1 MRVQFG
7 SVPGEPDGQRGEAGL
22 NRIHSP
28 SSRLGYL
35 LAGLAGLVLPAV
47 LFVSLAAISLFSL
60 ASGSGDQAVAA
71 TASPELAPP
80 TPWGAVVLALLLFV
94 PLHELAHAGLHPGL
108 GLSPRTIV
116 VLWPAKLRFGVYY
129 EGCMTRR
136 RWLVM
141 RLAPLAC
148 LSLIPVLLLTLFK
161 VVPASFA
168 VEIFLQVLVLVN
180 AVGSGGDLVAAIWVL
195 AQVPAGAE
203 ICFRGGK
210 AYWR

>member
-1 MRVQFG
+1 MA
-7 SVPGEPDGQRGEAGL
+7 EGL
-22 NRIHSP
+22 TRIHSP
-28 SSRLGYL
+28 STRLGYL
-35 LAGLAGLVLPAV
+35 LAGLVGLALPAV
-47 LFVSLAAISLFSL
+47 LFVGLVAISFYSLARGGGA
-60 ASGSGDQAVAA
+60 QAAPPAVD
-71 TASPELAPP
+71 PP
-80 TPWGAVVLALLLFV
+80 TPWGAVILALLLFI
-94 PLHELAHAGLHPGL
+94 PLHELVHALVHPGL
-108 GLSPRTIV
+108 GLSPRTVV

-129 EGCMTRR
+129 EGCMSRR

-148 LSLIPVLLLTLFK
+148 LSVIPVLLLTVFK

-180 AVGSGGDLVAAIWVL
+180 AVGSGGDLVAAVWVL
-195 AQVPAGAE
+195 AQVPAGGQ